1 MSSDIT
7 PDSRAMLC
15 KLVKDAIQINP
26 EARPVVMSLIDM
38 LMDNQVP
45 QEQWGQPILTHIAE
59 DEIPATP
66 LEEFERGLRSFSKSL
81 GITGLNTYFEEN
93 LS

>member
-45 QEQWGQPILTHIAE
+45 QEQWGHILFCVWQELH
-59 DEIPATP
+59 
-66 LEEFERGLRSFSKSL
+66 EEPGS
-81 GITGLNTYFEEN
+81 GAYNDGTGR
-93 LS
+93 